1 MLLTLIVENFRFK
14 KGYDSELGSEAKK
27 LLIFKVK
34 QEFHPSENGIK
45 QQLDPWSWLPPK
57 W

>member
-1 MLLTLIVENFRFK
+1 MLLTLIVENFSFK
-14 KGYDSELGSEAKK
+14 KGYDSELDSEAKK